1 MTNITRK
8 RLVCRSGFTMSVQ
21 AGETKY
27 CEPRNNTG
35 PYASAEIG
43 FPSEE
48 DNLIIDYAE
57 DKNNPTETVYG
68 WVPAG
73 IITALIIKHKG
84 ISSGDCPPLDITPW
98 QSMLLA
104 ETLSLM
110 ENDD

>member
-1 MTNITRK
+1 MTNINRK

-35 PYASAEIG
+35 PYSSVEIG
-43 FPSEE
+43 FPSAT
-48 DNLIIDYAE
+48 DILIIDYAE
-57 DKNNPTETVYG
+57 DKDNPTETVYG

-84 ISSGDCPPLDITPW
+84 VMAGECPSLDITPK

-104 ETLSLM
+104 ETLSRM
-110 ENDD
+110 ENND